1 MMKKQYSFVHWI
13 LAATFTKNEMKHKFK
28 ISNYKYK
35 IFLFVLFFGIVTLVQ
50 YAMSDM
56 NLDVDLLRESLM
68 KMPGIVMENINFSR
82 EVSGDMW
89 RVKIPYL
96 DRDGNI
102 INAKSLDIKR
112 ELSGDKGEWTF
123 FGSEAVY
130 VYDKK
135 IASLKKLSGTLESD
149 NRSWILESPK
159 LDWKEE
165 NNTFTFPEGLVIY
178 DGEFLLRTP
187 LASMDNSGVILL
199 EKGGV
204 IRWVKPLK

>member
-1 MMKKQYSFVHWI
+1 MKKQYSFVHWI

>member
-1 MMKKQYSFVHWI
+1 
-13 LAATFTKNEMKHKFK
+13 MKHKFK

-56 NLDVDLLRESLM
+56 NLDVDLLRESLV